1 MLHQTRFELRAFLRN
16 RQARYSTMAMPL
28 ILVVALIGAFGS
40 RNVGHVEASTYY
52 VPGIA
57 TLAVLAACF
66 ANLTTSVTTQRES
79 GVLKRRRATPVPPL
93 VFIAARSLTSMVVAL
108 ATAAAVCAAGALCFG
123 LEPRGAAI
131 PSLVLACIVGSAAL
145 CCIAYALSTAIHS
158 ADAAQPIVQAILLPL
173 YFTSGVFIP
182 SAELPAWIQNLA
194 KALPVAHL
202 SHAFH
207 SAFDP
212 RLHGAAVPWGDM
224 AVLVAW
230 GLPAL
235 AIAVTRFRWTPTAAA
250 T

>member
-1 MLHQTRFELRAFLRN
+1 MLHQTRYELRAFLRN

-28 ILVVALIGAFGS
+28 ILVVALISAFGS
-40 RNVGHVEASTYY
+40 RHVGRVEASTYY

-66 ANLTTSVTTQRES
+66 ANLVTSVTTQRES
-79 GVLKRRRATPVPPL
+79 GVLKRRRTTPVPPL
-93 VFIAARSLTSMVVAL
+93 VLIAARSVTAMAVAL
-108 ATAAAVCAAGALCFG
+108 ATVAAVCAAGALGFG
-123 LEPRGAAI
+123 VEPRAAAV
-131 PSLVLACIVGSAAL
+131 PSLLLTCIVGSAAL
-145 CCIAYALSTAIHS
+145 CCVAYALSTAIHS

-182 SAELPAWIQNLA
+182 TAELPGWVQSAAQV
-194 KALPVAHL
+194 LPVAHL
-202 SHAFH
+202 SRAFH

-212 RLHGAAVPWGDM
+212 RLHGVAVPWGDM